1 MFINGTQRSSIINGA
16 ASFTTSGAVTIQRIG
31 YYSSTLFQL
40 QGWIAEILCYDRA
53 LSASDRLKVE
63 RYLGKKWGITVA

>member
-1 MFINGTQRSSIINGA
+1 VFIDGTQRNSGVNGA
-16 ASFTTSGAVTIQRIG
+16 SSFTTSASQTMQRIG
-31 YYSSTLFQL
+31 YYSSTLFQW
-40 QGWIAEILCYDRA
+40 QGWIGEILLYDRA